1 MLHSADKENVTPRTF
16 YEDVSFFSNTQTF
29 VYPSCGFMIK
39 VWGWFGAAS
48 SLSLSSFNHV
58 AEIFHLFFL
67 LAF

>member
-1 MLHSADKENVTPRTF
+1 MWLVPSACGNEEGTLFLLHSADKENVT
-16 YEDVSFFSNTQTF
+16 
-29 VYPSCGFMIK
+29 CGFMIK